1 MPRPRL
7 PRLIVMMCATSAALL
22 LAAGA
27 TLAGNAAG
35 LSWLLTGV
43 CAGALLALGVAGW
56 LIALRLLLRARRAEA
71 TLEAAR
77 TASATAA
84 LRDPLTG
91 AGNYRLF
98 DATLRGA
105 ITRAQRYGRPV
116 AIVLLE
122 VTVPQGSR
130 TAAHASTYEQVLKYV
145 ATVLKRSL
153 READTICRL
162 GDTMFGVV
170 LHETDFDGA
179 VHAWERLREQLIARW
194 PEPRPWSASGGASSY
209 TVEFDAAEALIAEA
223 DRRLALEKRRL
234 RADSEP

>member
-1 MPRPRL
+1 MPRSRL
-7 PRLIVMMCATSAALL
+7 ARVIVLMAATSAALL

-35 LSWLLTGV
+35 LTWLLAGL
-43 CAGALLALGVAGW
+43 CAGALLALCVAGW
-56 LIALRLLLRARRAEA
+56 SFALRQTLRMRRAES

-77 TASATAA
+77 TTSTTSA

-105 ITRAQRYGRPV
+105 IARAQRYGRPV
-116 AIVLLE
+116 AILLLE
-122 VTVPQGSR
+122 VSVPQGSR
-130 TAAHASTYEQVLKYV
+130 AAAHASTYEQVLKYV
-145 ATVLKRSL
+145 ATVLKRNL

-179 VHAWERLREQLIARW
+179 VHAWERLREQLVARW
-194 PEPRPWSASGGASSY
+194 PEPRPWSASGGASAY